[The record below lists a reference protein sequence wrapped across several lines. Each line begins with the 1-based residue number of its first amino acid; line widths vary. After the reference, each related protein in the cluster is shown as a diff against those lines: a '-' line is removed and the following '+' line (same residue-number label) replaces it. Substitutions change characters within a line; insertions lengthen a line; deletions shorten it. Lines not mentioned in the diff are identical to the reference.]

1 MATLPAGCYS
11 DDTQLRLATG
21 RAIRPDSFDVEAFAK
36 VELPVWL
43 GYALGAGKSTS
54 AAALNLSKPR
64 TSWFANTFKG
74 WTESGGNGAA
84 MRIQPHV
91 WAARSLEV
99 HAGEVVSDPKR
110 LPEAPASSVARD
122 PQPGEP
128 GGQQTDSNRMPDQ
141 TVSQPV
147 PETASGSRPL
157 DLQSA
162 VKYVTE
168 HKADDGKIGKA
179 LRKVVTEGTPEEI
192 AGFTAAL
199 VALIR
204 QPK

>member
-1 MATLPAGCYS
+1 MTTKVAVRKDRIRRSSLWAAYGDALG

-36 VELPVWL
+36 VGLPVWL
-43 GYALGAGKSTS
+43 GCALGAGKSTS

-91 WAARSLEV
+91 WAARS
-99 HAGEVVSDPKR
+99 
-110 LPEAPASSVARD
+110 
-122 PQPGEP
+122 
-128 GGQQTDSNRMPDQ
+128 RMPDQ

-162 VKYVTE
+162 VNYVTE
-168 HKADDGKIGKA
+168 HRDDDGKIGKA
-179 LRKVVTEGTPEEI
+179 LRKVVTEGTPDEV
-192 AGFTAAL
+192 AGFTGAL